1 MLRILLFLGT
11 NLAIVA
17 LISLTFRLLGL
28 DGLLQANGVDLNIN
42 ALIVYSAVIGFS
54 GALISLFLSK
64 TMAKA
69 GMGVKVITRPANPTE
84 QWLVDTVARQAKQA
98 GIGMPEVGIFDH
110 ASPNAFATGWN
121 KNAALVAVSTG
132 LLNTMDRKEVEA
144 VLGHEVAHVANGDMV
159 TLTLIQG
166 VVNTFVIFLSRIVG
180 YLVDR
185 LVFKVER
192 GHGPA
197 FWIVSMIAQFVF
209 GIAAMMIVMWFS
221 RWREFRADKGGA
233 ELAGRRNMINA
244 LKALQAAHDTPPMP
258 DEMRA
263 FAINAGRM
271 QAAFSSHPPLEKR
284 IAALEAMAGGDA
296 QPARPRR
303 PCIDPVTRGPGWG
316 SRWGGPVSRSPL
328 AVSRARR

>member
-17 LISLTFRLLGL
+17 LISLTFRLLGFES
-28 DGLLQANGVDLNIN
+28 LLQANGVDLNIN

-69 GMGVKVITRPANPTE
+69 GMGVKIIARPANPTE
-84 QWLVDTVARQAKQA
+84 HWLVDTVAAQAKQA
-98 GIGMPEVGIFDH
+98 GIGMPEVSIFDH

-121 KNAALVAVSTG
+121 KNDALVAVSTG
-132 LLNTMDRKEVEA
+132 LLTTMDRKEVEA

-166 VVNTFVIFLSRIVG
+166 VVNTFVIFLSRVVG

-185 LVFKVER
+185 LVFRVER

-197 FWIVSMIAQFVF
+197 FWIVSMIAEFVF

-244 LKALQAAHDTPPMP
+244 LKALQAAHDAPPMP
-258 DEMRA
+258 DDMKA
-263 FAINAGRM
+263 FAISAGRM
-271 QAAFSSHPPLEKR
+271 QAMFSSHPPLADR
-284 IAALEAMAGGDA
+284 IRALEAMEGADT

-303 PCIDPVTRGPGWG
+303 PWR
-316 SRWGGPVSRSPL
+316 
-328 AVSRARR
+328 

>member
-1 MLRILLFLGT
+1 
-11 NLAIVA
+11 
-17 LISLTFRLLGL
+17 
-28 DGLLQANGVDLNIN
+28 
-42 ALIVYSAVIGFS
+42 
-54 GALISLFLSK
+54 
-64 TMAKA
+64 
-69 GMGVKVITRPANPTE
+69 
-84 QWLVDTVARQAKQA
+84 
-98 GIGMPEVGIFDH
+98 EVGIFDH
-110 ASPNAFATGWN
+110 GSPNAFATGWN
-121 KNAALVAVSTG
+121 RNNALVAISTG

-180 YLVDR
+180 HLVDR

-233 ELAGRRNMINA
+233 ELAGRRNMISA
-244 LKALQAAHDTPPMP
+244 LKALQAAHDAPPMP

-263 FAINAGRM
+263 FAISAGRM
-271 QAAFSSHPPLEKR
+271 QAMFSSHPPLADR
-284 IAALEAMAGGDA
+284 IRALEAMEGADA
-296 QPARPRR
+296 QPSRPRR
-303 PCIDPVTRGPGWG
+303 PWR
-316 SRWGGPVSRSPL
+316 
-328 AVSRARR
+328 